1 MIFYQDKED
10 FRYGETRNDLT
21 DMEQL
26 IHYKNRINIKPP
38 KKDNENKPKGSFQIK
53 CEKLIF
59 FKESIS
65 NLELIYDNMKILRIK
80 GSSLPILI
88 IIEINYPTIK
98 YNIDKKEV
106 NFEFINEYLFKAK
119 TEQISQ
125 LDLNYRQN
133 KYLRFLYGMQFRKI
147 IKHLDGEA
155 NVLEILRY
163 ILNKIDN
170 IKDIKDGI
178 VGNPK
183 KTDDYVEEYKLI
195 INNSFYNISNY
206 ITSMFEKNG
215 TSLHKHYE
223 NLLIKGKNE
232 FKGIYLYNCE
242 KNESEEGYILK
253 LFLEKI
259 EKLPLAQNV
268 LIPSNETSPEEIQAF
283 FYRAI
288 LCEFNTLFVIELN
301 NSFSNFQQNIMYSY
315 INSILTYKNKIYNE
329 ITKNKVD
336 KNNTSEYLKSC
347 IVFVY
352 KEINYK
358 DVFLTEIGKYGAK
371 VIGKI
376 EKNDDDSK
384 ILENIKIF
392 TSDKC
397 GLGKTHKIIKMIKKN
412 KKQQYFHFPL
422 GGILTKE
429 VIFKKLS
436 ELLIKIKNSL
446 KEDDNYEN

>member
-38 KKDNENKPKGSFQIK
+38 KKDNENKPKDSFQIK

-206 ITSMFEKNG
+206 ITSMFEKN
-215 TSLHKHYE
+215 
-223 NLLIKGKNE
+223 
-232 FKGIYLYNCE
+232 
-242 KNESEEGYILK
+242 
-253 LFLEKI
+253 
-259 EKLPLAQNV
+259 V
-268 LIPSNETSPEEIQAF
+268 
-283 FYRAI
+283 
-288 LCEFNTLFVIELN
+288 
-301 NSFSNFQQNIMYSY
+301 NIM
-315 INSILTYKNKIYNE
+315 KIY
-329 ITKNKVD
+329 
-336 KNNTSEYLKSC
+336 
-347 IVFVY
+347 
-352 KEINYK
+352 
-358 DVFLTEIGKYGAK
+358 
-371 VIGKI
+371 
-376 EKNDDDSK
+376 
-384 ILENIKIF
+384 
-392 TSDKC
+392 
-397 GLGKTHKIIKMIKKN
+397 
-412 KKQQYFHFPL
+412 
-422 GGILTKE
+422 
-429 VIFKKLS
+429 
-436 ELLIKIKNSL
+436 
-446 KEDDNYEN
+446 

>member
-1 MIFYQDKED
+1 M
-10 FRYGETRNDLT
+10 
-21 DMEQL
+21 
-26 IHYKNRINIKPP
+26 
-38 KKDNENKPKGSFQIK
+38 
-53 CEKLIF
+53 
-59 FKESIS
+59 
-65 NLELIYDNMKILRIK
+65 
-80 GSSLPILI
+80 
-88 IIEINYPTIK
+88 
-98 YNIDKKEV
+98 
-106 NFEFINEYLFKAK
+106 
-119 TEQISQ
+119 
-125 LDLNYRQN
+125 
-133 KYLRFLYGMQFRKI
+133 
-147 IKHLDGEA
+147 
-155 NVLEILRY
+155 
-163 ILNKIDN
+163 
-170 IKDIKDGI
+170 
-178 VGNPK
+178 
-183 KTDDYVEEYKLI
+183 
-195 INNSFYNISNY
+195 
-206 ITSMFEKNG
+206 
-215 TSLHKHYE
+215 
-223 NLLIKGKNE
+223 
-232 FKGIYLYNCE
+232 
-242 KNESEEGYILK
+242 
-253 LFLEKI
+253 
-259 EKLPLAQNV
+259 AQNV
-268 LIPSNETSPEEIQAF
+268 LIPNNETSPEEIQAF

-288 LCEFNTLFVIELN
+288 LCEYNTLFVIELN

-436 ELLIKIKNSL
+436 ELLIKTKNSL